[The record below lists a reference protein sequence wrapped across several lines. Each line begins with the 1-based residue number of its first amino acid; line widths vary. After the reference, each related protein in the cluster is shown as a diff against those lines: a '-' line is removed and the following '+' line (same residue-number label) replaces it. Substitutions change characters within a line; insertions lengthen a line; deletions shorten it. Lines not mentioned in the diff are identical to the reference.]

1 MTAVDRILEI
11 LKDTGLSTRKFELSI
26 DKTSGYLNS
35 LVKRGSS
42 PSVDVVSKIIEVY
55 PHYSGEWIVSGV
67 GSMIRRGDPDRLIKK
82 NNNCSRDVSV
92 DEIIDS
98 KIESKLSDLK
108 KSIIQIIISE
118 IDDEISGVKNST
130 TNRQGD

>member
-1 MTAVDRILEI
+1 MTAVDRILEV

-35 LVKRGSS
+35 LIKRNSS

-55 PHYSGEWIVSGV
+55 PEYSGEWIVTGV
-67 GSMIRRGDPDRLIKK
+67 GSMIRKPSSGKFHSDHPKDLSI
-82 NNNCSRDVSV
+82 
-92 DEIIDS
+92 DEIINS

-108 KSIIQIIISE
+108 KSRSE
-118 IDDEISGVKNST
+118 EHTSELQSRENIVC
-130 TNRQGD
+130 